1 MDTQV
6 LYSLFGVCL
15 GGRALMESE
24 KMVYPGHDFGVA
36 RIGTPIR
43 YKATDII
50 PYNGQTCVLNTVKTY
65 SQYFEVTGCLC
76 EYLYAI
82 YCVHMCVQE

>member
-15 GGRALMESE
+15 EGRALMESE

-36 RIGTPIR
+36 QIGTPI
-43 YKATDII
+43 
-50 PYNGQTCVLNTVKTY
+50 
-65 SQYFEVTGCLC
+65 
-76 EYLYAI
+76 
-82 YCVHMCVQE
+82 